1 LGETMSA
8 LSKRLRLFYL
18 LHFAKPA
25 VDRQILRVIAKMRVC
40 SILELG
46 VGNGQRAL
54 RMLEV
59 ASLQTAFSEISY
71 TGVDLFEARDVAQGL
86 GMSLKEAHKL
96 FHAAGA
102 RARLVPGDP
111 YSALSRVAN
120 TLGEIDLVV
129 ISTQV
134 DRQSMAKAW
143 FYLPRMLHRRSKVVL
158 EQPGRNNAPRRALVL
173 SAARVEQIA
182 AKANASRRAA

>member
-1 LGETMSA
+1 MTA
-8 LSKRLRLFYL
+8 LSKRIRLFYL
-18 LHFAKPA
+18 FHFAAPA
-25 VDRQILRVIAKMRVC
+25 VDRAILRAIAKMPVR

-46 VGNGQRAL
+46 IGNGQRAL

-59 ASLQTAFSEISY
+59 ASLKMPMADISY
-71 TGVDLFEARDVAQGL
+71 TGVDLFEARDVAHGL
-86 GMSLKEAHKL
+86 GMSIKEAHKL

-102 RARLVPGDP
+102 RAKLVPGDP

-143 FYLPRMLHRRSKVVL
+143 FYLPRMLHRRSKVIV
-158 EQPGRNNAPRRALVL
+158 EQLGKNHAPPKVTIL
-173 SAARVEQIA
+173 SAGRVQQIA
-182 AKANASRRAA
+182 AKASAPRRAA